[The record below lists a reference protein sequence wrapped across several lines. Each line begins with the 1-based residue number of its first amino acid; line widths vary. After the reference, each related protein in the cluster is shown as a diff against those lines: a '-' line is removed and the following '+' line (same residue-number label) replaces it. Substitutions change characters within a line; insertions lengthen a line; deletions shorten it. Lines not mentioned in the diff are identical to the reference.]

1 MMNRKMTLPLAAFA
15 VSLGLL
21 PAPVR
26 AEDAPP
32 PPPPQERP
40 DRPQR
45 PPMDGPRGGRMM
57 PGLSEEERA
66 RLDEL
71 AKKVEQ
77 ALAAYRENPGDETK
91 AALKAQIGESFEVRQ
106 KIAVDRAEKALA
118 RARKRLENKD
128 EEVEKQLQRMIRPR
142 GERPQRPPRADNFR
156 MGGEPAFG
164 APLPGGPRFGS
175 DQKGGGKAR
184 GPFGRIFTAD
194 EGKQLQEL
202 NARLLK
208 AASVTPEVRKE
219 VESAGRIY
227 QAALVRQQK
236 ALEKAKSEKKDTAA
250 LERSIGFLNQSIE
263 NARDPEK
270 YLKQLKARPVR
281 GAKENRKG
289 AE

>member
-45 PPMDGPRGGRMM
+45 PPMGGPRDGRMM

-156 MGGEPAFG
+156 M
-164 APLPGGPRFGS
+164 
-175 DQKGGGKAR
+175 
-184 GPFGRIFTAD
+184 
-194 EGKQLQEL
+194 
-202 NARLLK
+202 
-208 AASVTPEVRKE
+208 
-219 VESAGRIY
+219 
-227 QAALVRQQK
+227 
-236 ALEKAKSEKKDTAA
+236 
-250 LERSIGFLNQSIE
+250 
-263 NARDPEK
+263 
-270 YLKQLKARPVR
+270 
-281 GAKENRKG
+281 
-289 AE
+289 

>member
-1 MMNRKMTLPLAAFA
+1 M
-15 VSLGLL
+15 G
-21 PAPVR
+21 
-26 AEDAPP
+26 
-32 PPPPQERP
+32 
-40 DRPQR
+40 
-45 PPMDGPRGGRMM
+45 GPRDGRMM

-118 RARKRLENKD
+118 RSQKAARKQGGRGRKT
-128 EEVEKQLQRMIRPR
+128 VARMIRPR

-156 MGGEPAFG
+156 MGGVLAFG
-164 APLPGGPRFGS
+164 APLPGGPRFGA

-184 GPFGRIFTAD
+184 GPFGRIFTTD

-227 QAALVRQQK
+227 Q
-236 ALEKAKSEKKDTAA
+236 
-250 LERSIGFLNQSIE
+250 
-263 NARDPEK
+263 P
-270 YLKQLKARPVR
+270 P
-281 GAKENRKG
+281 
-289 AE
+289 